1 MGRSTFNTRLPLL
14 LQELWIIPVQHY
26 LFLSAGVLSHVDK
39 KRGIILNHSLLRLQK
54 CLGLVFRTSYKK
66 VSTSSSTT
74 LTSTI
79 LLAIV
84 FLHSLRKVS
93 TGHGPVSALYQD
105 SVPVSLSQLLSAS
118 RKMILLQSEFGVS
131 FCGVT
136 EIIGL

>member
-14 LQELWIIPVQHY
+14 LQELWITPVQHY

-39 KRGIILNHSLLRLQK
+39 KRGIILNHSLLRLQT
-54 CLGLVFRTSYKK
+54 CLGIVFRTSYKK
-66 VSTSSSTT
+66 VSTSSST
-74 LTSTI
+74 TI

-105 SVPVSLSQLLSAS
+105 
-118 RKMILLQSEFGVS
+118 
-131 FCGVT
+131 
-136 EIIGL
+136 